1 MELRGNHGE
10 GSADHDQAQ
19 WHDDR
24 RREPGRREGRGD
36 AEDPSRSQQ
45 TGRLA
50 RHREHQGSHRP
61 ARPRGT
67 RRVPEYTNQGVVT
80 TPRSSSNTCQD
91 SRMSLDPGLLFLSL
105 ITSGLGF
112 VLFTYG
118 RKQDRYPQVAAGV
131 ALMVYPYF
139 VPSLM
144 ANLLIGAGIVGVMW
158 IVIKQ
163 GW

>member
-1 MELRGNHGE
+1 
-10 GSADHDQAQ
+10 
-19 WHDDR
+19 
-24 RREPGRREGRGD
+24 
-36 AEDPSRSQQ
+36 
-45 TGRLA
+45 
-50 RHREHQGSHRP
+50 
-61 ARPRGT
+61 
-67 RRVPEYTNQGVVT
+67 
-80 TPRSSSNTCQD
+80 
-91 SRMSLDPGLLFLSL
+91 MSLDPGLLFLSL